1 VEGNQAADGRPQ
13 KGGAIPRAAAID
25 LGCPFR
31 NPAARNEDIDGVR
44 GSLRAGRVE
53 KRAAVW
59 VDAESGAEGTAPA
72 ERTSLRDGER
82 KKRLGEL
89 AREVAA
95 TVRRHARPINAL
107 PKRTDEIAGE
117 RTRLL
122 DLVCCSHL
130 GTSSFRR
137 QIRHVQK
144 RDEEPP
150 PRGGGMRSHRGDRA
164 RPARKKR

>member
-1 VEGNQAADGRPQ
+1 VCSSDLGEDLVLALGLAGRDECGDQRGVLVKGDPERVEGNQAADGRPQ

-72 ERTSLRDGER
+72 E
-82 KKRLGEL
+82 
-89 AREVAA
+89 
-95 TVRRHARPINAL
+95 
-107 PKRTDEIAGE
+107 
-117 RTRLL
+117 
-122 DLVCCSHL
+122 
-130 GTSSFRR
+130 
-137 QIRHVQK
+137 
-144 RDEEPP
+144 
-150 PRGGGMRSHRGDRA
+150 
-164 RPARKKR
+164 